1 MRRRLFAAVF
11 VLGALLV
18 GGTQILSASAS
29 SESQQTDPLVS
40 VVIPSGPELPLEDV
54 LEIARAESRRAG
66 EPAPS
71 AVSAGKGTLEDA
83 MRSIDPTTS
92 LPEADASVRTM
103 LRAEV
108 VLVVMHGNFTL
119 ADAHVRKGAP
129 PPTGT
134 VLDLVIDAHTGD
146 VIGRAL
152 PIEQSSA
159 EIPLASVASVRKPAT
174 GVLTGEVLLDGGPR
188 PRAGNPGARPALGY
202 TVRVRR
208 GGRLEKRVVTS
219 SRGFRV
225 QLRPGTYKVEGSEG
239 ICKPLI
245 VGIRRGRTSHV
256 TLRCSIR

>member
-1 MRRRLFAAVF
+1 MRRRLFAAVL

-29 SESQQTDPLVS
+29 SDSQSTDPLAS
-40 VVIPSGPELPLEDV
+40 VALPSGPELALEDV
-54 LEIARAESRRAG
+54 LEIARAESTRAG

-83 MRSIDPTTS
+83 MRSIDPSTS
-92 LPEADASVRTM
+92 FPEADANVRKM
-103 LRAEV
+103 LGAEV

-159 EIPLASVASVRKPAT
+159 GIPLACADR
-174 GVLTGEVLLDGGPR
+174 GHLGEHP
-188 PRAGNPGARPALGY
+188 
-202 TVRVRR
+202 
-208 GGRLEKRVVTS
+208 
-219 SRGFRV
+219 
-225 QLRPGTYKVEGSEG
+225 
-239 ICKPLI
+239 
-245 VGIRRGRTSHV
+245 
-256 TLRCSIR
+256 

>member
-1 MRRRLFAAVF
+1 MRRRLFAAVLA
-11 VLGALLV
+11 LGALLV

-29 SESQQTDPLVS
+29 SDSQPTDPLAS

-54 LEIARAESRRAG
+54 LEIARAESVSAG

-71 AVSAGKGTLEDA
+71 AVSAGKGTLENA

-92 LPEADASVRTM
+92 FPEADAGVRKM
-103 LRAEV
+103 LGAEV

-119 ADAHVRKGAP
+119 ADAHLRKGAP

-159 EIPLASVASVRKPAT
+159 AIPLASVASVRMPTT
-174 GVLTGEVLLDGGPR
+174 GALTGEVLLSGGPR
-188 PRAGNPGARPALGY
+188 PRAGNPASRPALGY

-208 GGRLEKRVVTS
+208 GRRLEKRVVTS

-225 QLRPGTYKVEGSEG
+225 QLSPGTYKVEGSQG
-239 ICKPLI
+239 ICKPLT
-245 VGIRRGRTSHV
+245 VAIRRGRTSRV